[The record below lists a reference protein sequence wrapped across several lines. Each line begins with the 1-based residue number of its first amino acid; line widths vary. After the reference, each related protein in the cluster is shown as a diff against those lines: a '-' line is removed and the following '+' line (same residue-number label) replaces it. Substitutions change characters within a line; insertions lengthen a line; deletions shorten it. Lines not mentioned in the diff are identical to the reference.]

1 MNVKNM
7 NAKEFI
13 KTVFNRY
20 TSIGLS
26 CMGVYNIA
34 LLFLYFRRWIVEMPD
49 SMSLIAVDVS
59 LVACP
64 TLIGFV
70 IEFFWMLRRKKGS
83 RTGGSE

>member
-13 KTVFNRY
+13 RTVFNRY

-26 CMGVYNIA
+26 IMGVYNIA
-34 LLFLYFRRWIVEMPD
+34 LLFLYFKRWIGEMPD
-49 SMSLIAVDVS
+49 SMTLMAVDVS
-59 LVACP
+59 LVAGS
-64 TLIGFV
+64 TLIGFA
-70 IEFFWMLRRKKGS
+70 IELLRRLRRKKGS